1 LATLARAE
9 STAAYARLKAT
20 IVAQGILDRSYR
32 FYAAL
37 CAFAFGGFA
46 VSAWAI
52 FSLESYGYLA
62 LACLA
67 FSFFSV
73 QLGGLMHDCGHRAVF
88 SRVGNNDVLGYVC
101 AALLGMVFDNWKS
114 RHNAHHAHPNQEDLD
129 PDMEIPFIATSDELY
144 RAKGGFQRWL
154 VRYQAFYY
162 YPLGAIVSF
171 SNRLGS
177 ITYFLK
183 DPSARNLWKFSIWG
197 AGVAVLFV
205 SPFVVFPLEKAAFVF
220 GLVHVSSGV
229 YLMNCFAP
237 NHKAMPQVGKDEV
250 MSFFEQQVI
259 TSRNV
264 RGGFLTDLM
273 LVGLNYQIEHHLF
286 PSTPRNKL
294 KLLKPHVEAACRELG
309 VEYTESGFIETNRVL
324 VRALRDVTRS
334 DAARPVLESAA
345 G

>member
-1 LATLARAE
+1 MPSALERADGA
-9 STAAYARLKAT
+9 AAYARLKAT
-20 IVAQGILDRSYR
+20 IVAEGILERSLG

-37 CAFAFGGFA
+37 AAFSLGGFFL
-46 VSAWAI
+46 SAWAI
-52 FSLESYGYLA
+52 FALTSYPLLA
-62 LACLA
+62 LACLS

-88 SRVGNNDVLGYVC
+88 ANVRNNDLLGYVC

-129 PDMEIPFIATSDELY
+129 PDMEIPFIAASEELY
-144 RAKGGFQRWL
+144 AAKGGLQRAL
-154 VRYQAFYY
+154 IQFQAFYY

-177 ITYFLK
+177 ITYFLRR
-183 DPSARNLWKFSIWG
+183 PLRGNAWRLALWL
-197 AGVAVLFV
+197 AGILVLFV
-205 SPFVVFPLEKAAFVF
+205 SPFLLFPLAKAALVF
-220 GLVHVSSGV
+220 MLVHVTTGI
-229 YLMNCFAP
+229 YLANCFAP
-237 NHKAMPQVGKDEV
+237 NHKAMPCVARDSK
-250 MSFFEQQVI
+250 MSFLEQQVV

-264 RGGFLTDLM
+264 RGGFLTDLL

-309 VEYTESGFIETNRVL
+309 IAYTESGFLETNREL
-324 VRALRDVTRS
+324 VRTLRNVPR
-334 DAARPVLESAA
+334 AARARAPALAA
-345 G
+345 R

>member
-1 LATLARAE
+1 LATLARAD
-9 STAAYARLKAT
+9 STAAYAGLKAT
-20 IVAQGILDRSYR
+20 IVAEGVLERSYG

-46 VSAWAI
+46 VSAWAVL
-52 FSLESYGYLA
+52 SLENYAYLA

-88 SRVGNNDVLGYVC
+88 ARVRNNDILGYIC

-129 PDMEIPFIATSDELY
+129 PDMEIPLIATSEELY
-144 RAKGGFQRWL
+144 RAKTGFQRWL

-177 ITYFLK
+177 VTYFVK
-183 DPSARNLWKFSIWG
+183 DASAANLWKFALWG
-197 AGVAVLFV
+197 AGVLLLFV
-205 SPFVVFPLEKAAFVF
+205 SPFVLFPLTKAAFVF
-220 GLVHVSSGV
+220 LLVHVSSGI

-237 NHKAMPQVGKDEV
+237 NHKAMPQVGKDEE

-309 VEYTESGFIETNRVL
+309 IAYTESGFIETNRAL
-324 VRALRDVTRS
+324 ITALRDVGRS
-334 DAARPVLESAA
+334 GGGTPVLESAA
-345 G
+345 S